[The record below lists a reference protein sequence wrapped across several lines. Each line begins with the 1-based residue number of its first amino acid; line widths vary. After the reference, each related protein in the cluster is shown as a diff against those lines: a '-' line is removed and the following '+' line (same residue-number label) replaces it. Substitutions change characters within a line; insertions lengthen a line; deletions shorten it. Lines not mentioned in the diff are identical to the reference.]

1 MKLPRPAVLLT
12 ILAVAWGLALLAAPR
27 ERTLGSVVRWVF
39 AHASLTQVALVFF
52 VLAAVLAV
60 LYLAGRTTIF
70 PWVEATG
77 WVALGLWL
85 VGFLL
90 SMIPAQMEWGVLVD
104 FAEPRTQLTL
114 RLLAMGLVFLLLTR
128 WVASRLFTA
137 VAQILLSL
145 VVLVLNRS
153 TALVRHP
160 FNPIGLAQDI
170 AIPLSYGLIFLT
182 ALLFSAALAYYVGAW
197 RSRTQPAEVGGQP

>member
-1 MKLPRPAVLLT
+1 MRLPRPAVLLT
-12 ILAVAWGLALLAAPR
+12 ILAVAWGLALLATPR
-27 ERTLGSVVRWVF
+27 ERTLGNVLRWVF

-52 VLAAVLAV
+52 VVAAVLAV
-60 LYLAGRTTIF
+60 LYLAGRTALF
-70 PWVEATG
+70 PWVEAAG

-85 VGFLL
+85 AGFLL

-104 FAEPRTQLTL
+104 FNEPRTQLTL

-128 WVASRLFTA
+128 WVGSRLFTA
-137 VAQILLSL
+137 VTQILLSF
-145 VVLVLNRS
+145 VVLVLNRN

-160 FNPIGLAQDI
+160 LNPIGLAQDI

-182 ALLFSAALAYYVGAW
+182 ALLFSAALTYYLGAW
-197 RSRTQPAEVGGQP
+197 RSRKQPAEEGERS